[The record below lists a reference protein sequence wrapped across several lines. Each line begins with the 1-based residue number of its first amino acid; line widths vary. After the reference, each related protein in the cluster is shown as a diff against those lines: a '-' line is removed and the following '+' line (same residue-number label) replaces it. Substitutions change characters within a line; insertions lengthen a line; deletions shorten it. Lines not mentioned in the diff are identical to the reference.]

1 MRKSESYV
9 VKVLFTTSFPLLLK
23 NTHFL
28 LDKILELGY
37 NVVKCN
43 FNQLI
48 QH

>member
-1 MRKSESYV
+1 MKASENNV
-9 VKVLFTTSFPLLLK
+9 VKVLFTTFSRFMLK

>member
-1 MRKSESYV
+1 MRFAVKNV
-9 VKVLFTTSFPLLLK
+9 VNVPFTTSSRFMLK
-23 NTHFL
+23 ITHFL

-43 FNQLI
+43 SYQLI